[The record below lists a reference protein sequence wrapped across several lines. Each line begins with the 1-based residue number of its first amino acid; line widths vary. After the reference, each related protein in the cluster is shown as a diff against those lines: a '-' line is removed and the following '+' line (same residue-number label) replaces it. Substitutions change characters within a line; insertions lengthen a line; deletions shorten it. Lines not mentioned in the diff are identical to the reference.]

1 MDWITD
7 AINDWIAGLL
17 IPMIMSTLGEVFTT
31 VNTEIDN
38 AQSIIGLTPQA
49 FNSDVF
55 NMIKTISDNVIL
67 PIAGMILTFVMC
79 YELIHMVIEK
89 NNMNN
94 LPTSDIFKWIFKTF
108 VAVLLVSNTFP
119 IIIGIFDVS
128 QSVVSQA
135 SGILGGTTN
144 VTEELLDSLQ
154 AELETMD
161 AGALMLVFLQAFLQ
175 KIVLMVA
182 SVCIFIVVYSRMLEI
197 YLMTSMGAIPLATMT
212 NKEWNLGQNYIKAMC
227 ALAFQGFLIIICL
240 AIYSILL
247 TSIVSSDDVLNAIWQ
262 CMMCSVLL
270 CVMLFKTGS
279 ISKSIWTAH

>member
-49 FNSDVF
+49 FNGDVF

-89 NNMNN
+89 NNMND